1 MSDFEIKINDNS
13 AEIINELKDKIPV
26 VLEAWGLQGERYA
39 KEYCRPVDTGRLRN
53 SISHAEGDE
62 EGTEVIGTNVEY
74 AAPVEMGHILPNGKF
89 VQPRAFLRRAA
100 ENHASEYEAIAK
112 KILGK

>member
-1 MSDFEIKINDNS
+1 MSEFEIKLTDNS
-13 AEIINELKDKIPV
+13 GEVLKELQDKIPT
-26 VLEAWGLQGERYA
+26 VLEAWGLQAERHA
-39 KEYCRPVDTGRLRN
+39 KKYCPVDTGRLRN

-89 VQPRAFLRRAA
+89 VQPKPFLRPAA

>member
-1 MSDFEIKINDNS
+1 MNDFEIKINDNS
-13 AEIINELKDKIPV
+13 AEIINELKDKTPV

-39 KEYCRPVDTGRLRN
+39 KKYCPVDTGRLRN

-89 VQPRAFLRRAA
+89 VQPKPFLRPAA